1 MFGGE
6 RPIKV
11 LAGGDLNAH
20 GTDESVSITFLY
32 KGGRTATLATQT
44 KVVQSFSFDS
54 A

>member
-1 MFGGE
+1 VFGGE

-11 LAGGDLNAH
+11 LAGGHLNAH

-32 KGGRTATLATQT
+32 EGGRTATLATQT

-54 A
+54 V